1 MEAAL
6 RTVYE
11 IVEKKPLENIEF
23 AQVRGFAS
31 IKSAE
36 VVLGGSPVRVAVAH
50 GLSNARILLD
60 EIRAGKSPYQFIEI
74 MSCPGGCVG
83 GGGQPV
89 LSSVEKKLARSQALY
104 TEDQVLPIR
113 KSHENPAIQT
123 LYKEFLGEPLGH
135 LSHELLH
142 TSYKARAF

>member
-1 MEAAL
+1 
-6 RTVYE
+6 
-11 IVEKKPLENIEF
+11 
-23 AQVRGFAS
+23 VRGFDS

-60 EIRAGKSPYQFIEI
+60 EIRAGKSPYHFIEI

-89 LSSVEKKLARSQALY
+89 LADIEKKRARKPIALRRGSQ
-104 TEDQVLPIR
+104 
-113 KSHENPAIQT
+113 
-123 LYKEFLGEPLGH
+123 
-135 LSHELLH
+135 
-142 TSYKARAF
+142 TSN